1 MLNKKKIIL
10 IVLGIILVVAL
21 VLFIKQFIIV
31 NPENQISEEYT
42 PQAEISEEDLR
53 NKIITLYF
61 QEKESGQLVQ
71 EGRLIDAKLLLQN
84 PYETLIQ
91 MLILG
96 PEASSYQKLIPE
108 GAMLNKVELKG
119 DVLEIDF
126 TKEFL
131 NFTDENHKHKVIESI
146 EKTVTALSEVNGIKL
161 FVDGEEIS
169 L

>member
-10 IVLGIILVVAL
+10 IILGIVLVVAL
-21 VLFIKQFIIV
+21 VLFVKQFIIV

-53 NKIITLYF
+53 NTIITLFF

-71 EGRLIDAKLLLQN
+71 EGRLIDVKLLLQN

-108 GAMLNKVELKG
+108 GTMLNKTELKG

-126 TKEFL
+126 TKDFL

-146 EKTVTALSEVNGIKL
+146 EKTVISLSEVNGIKL
-161 FVDGEEIS
+161 FVEGEEIS

>member
-21 VLFIKQFIIV
+21 VLFVKQFIIV

-53 NKIITLYF
+53 NTIITLYF

>member
-1 MLNKKKIIL
+1 
-10 IVLGIILVVAL
+10 
-21 VLFIKQFIIV
+21 
-31 NPENQISEEYT
+31 
-42 PQAEISEEDLR
+42 
-53 NKIITLYF
+53 
-61 QEKESGQLVQ
+61 
-71 EGRLIDAKLLLQN
+71 
-84 PYETLIQ
+84 